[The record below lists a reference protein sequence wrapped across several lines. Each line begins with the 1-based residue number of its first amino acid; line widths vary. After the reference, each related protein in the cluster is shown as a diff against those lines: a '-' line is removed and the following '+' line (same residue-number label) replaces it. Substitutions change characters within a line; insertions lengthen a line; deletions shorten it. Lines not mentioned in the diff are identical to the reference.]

1 MALVAI
7 QASCLAADRD
17 QDNFYPTL
25 VSMSQAGRMSFSM
38 TLYPL
43 GYLSEFNMKLSL
55 STLFLLLATVTLA
68 RAEEGMYPI
77 SELGGLGLADKGLK
91 LTSEEVFNAEKTC
104 LVDGICKVN
113 GCTGSFVSP
122 HGLIITNHHCA
133 YRAIQS
139 SSSTANDYLRDGF
152 YANGLGDEIPAKG
165 YTVRITESFHDVSDQ
180 VLSAITP
187 DMSYTER
194 TKAIEQRQKELEK
207 SAEQKHSGQ
216 RAEVAEM
223 FAGKTY
229 VLFLYTYIQDVR
241 LVFAPPASVG
251 NFGGE
256 VDNWEWPRHTGDFS
270 FMRAYVSPDGSTA
283 EYSEENVPYQPKRFI
298 QVEPKGVDEGDYVM
312 LIGYPGR
319 TARHKTA
326 SFLRYEQDVR
336 LPYVVELYQW
346 QIEQMQQAGNAD
358 RAIALKL
365 SSRMKSLANVEKRS
379 RGQLKGLVRKDIV
392 GTRAAAES
400 DLQTFINSE
409 KARREKYGDLLKDIA
424 AVYAEMESSQHEL
437 DIQSLRSA
445 CRLMYFAFV
454 VYDSAVERQKDDL
467 ERETPYMDRNIDLT
481 RGRLMLAVKDY
492 HAPTD
497 RVILKELLRRLGAAG
512 DRTRDFVALLPSED
526 SLDEFYAETSLGDPD
541 FIQACFD
548 KTPEQLAATKDPA
561 LAAII
566 RLYPRYLELR
576 EQSKS
581 REGKLD
587 QLYGDLVTVK
597 QEFLKQKF
605 VPDANATLRLTYGH
619 IKGYSPE
626 DAVYKSPIT
635 TLGGAVA
642 KATGVEP
649 FVLPSAIIEKHRQR
663 DFGKF
668 MHPKLKDVPTAI
680 LYDTD
685 TTGGNS
691 GSPILNGEGRLVGV
705 NFDRAFE
712 ATINDFA
719 WNESYSRSIGVDIR
733 YALWITGNV
742 FGANHLLKEMGV
754 E

>member
-1 MALVAI
+1 
-7 QASCLAADRD
+7 
-17 QDNFYPTL
+17 
-25 VSMSQAGRMSFSM
+25 
-38 TLYPL
+38 
-43 GYLSEFNMKLSL
+43 MKLLL
-55 STLFLLLATVTLA
+55 SALLMLFAVANLAE
-68 RAEEGMYPI
+68 AEEGMYPI
-77 SELGGLGLADKGLK
+77 SEVGRLDLASQGLK
-91 LTSEEVFNAEKTC
+91 LASEDIFNADRTC

-122 HGLIITNHHCA
+122 RGLIITNHHCA

-139 SSSTANDYLRDGF
+139 SSTTTNDYLRDGF
-152 YANGLGDEIPAKG
+152 IAKTLGEEIPAKG
-165 YTVRITESFHDVSDQ
+165 YTVRITESFEDISDQ
-180 VLSAITP
+180 VLSAIKP
-187 DMSYTER
+187 EMSYTDR
-194 TKAIEQRQKELEK
+194 TKAIDQRQKELEK
-207 SAEQKHSGQ
+207 AAEQKHPGQ

-229 VLFLYTYIQDVR
+229 VLFIYTYIQDVR

-270 FMRAYVSPDGSTA
+270 FMRAYVAPDGSSA
-283 EYSEENVPYQPKRFI
+283 EYAKDNVPYQPKRFI
-298 QVEPKGVDEGDYVM
+298 QVDPKGVDEGDYVM

-326 SFLRYEQDVR
+326 SFLEYEQDVR
-336 LPYVVELYQW
+336 LPYVVDLYQW
-346 QIEQMQQAGNAD
+346 QIEQMQQAGKLD

-365 SSRMKSLANVEKRS
+365 SSRMKGLANVEKRS
-379 RGQLKGLVRKDIV
+379 RGQLKGLVRKNIV
-392 GTRAAAES
+392 GTRTDAES
-400 DLQTFINSE
+400 ELQAFINSD
-409 KARREKYGDLLKDIA
+409 ADRRNKYGNLLSEIA
-424 AVYAEMESSQHEL
+424 AVYTGMRSAQHEL
-437 DIQSLRSA
+437 DVQSLRSA
-445 CRLMYFAFV
+445 SQLMSFAFTL
-454 VYDSAVERQKDDL
+454 YDSAVERQKPDL

-481 RGRLMLAVKDY
+481 RRRLMLAVKDY

-497 RVILKELLRRLGAAG
+497 RIIATELHQRIRAHGEKTKDLA
-512 DRTRDFVALLPSED
+512 ALLPAED
-526 SLDEFYAETSLGDPD
+526 ELGAFYDKTRLGDPE
-541 FIQACFD
+541 FTQSCLE
-548 KTPEQLAATKDPA
+548 KTPEQLAALNDLA
-561 LAAII
+561 LSAII
-566 RLYPRYLELR
+566 KLYPKYLQLR

-581 REGKLD
+581 RAGKLD
-587 QLYGDLVTVK
+587 QLYGNLVTVK
-597 QEFLKQKF
+597 QEFLQQKF

-649 FVLPSAIIEKHRQR
+649 FVLPRSIIEKHKAR
-663 DFGKF
+663 DFGQF
-668 MHPKLKDVPTAI
+668 MHPQLNDVPTAI

-691 GSPILNGEGRLVGV
+691 GSPILSGDGKLVGV

-733 YALWITGNV
+733 YALWITGKV

-754 E
+754 Q

>member
-1 MALVAI
+1 
-7 QASCLAADRD
+7 
-17 QDNFYPTL
+17 
-25 VSMSQAGRMSFSM
+25 
-38 TLYPL
+38 
-43 GYLSEFNMKLSL
+43 MKLLL
-55 STLFLLLATVTLA
+55 SALLMLFAVANLAE
-68 RAEEGMYPI
+68 AEEGMYPI
-77 SELGGLGLADKGLK
+77 SEVGQLDLASQGLK
-91 LTSEEVFNAEKTC
+91 LASEDIFNADRTC

-113 GCTGSFVSP
+113 GCTGSFVSSR
-122 HGLIITNHHCA
+122 GLIITNHHCA

-139 SSSTANDYLRDGF
+139 SSTTTNDYLRDGF
-152 YANGLGDEIPAKG
+152 IAKTLGEEIPAKG
-165 YTVRITESFHDVSDQ
+165 YTVRITESFEDISDQ
-180 VLSAITP
+180 VLSAIKP
-187 DMSYTER
+187 EMSYTER
-194 TKAIEQRQKELEK
+194 TKAIDQRQKELEK
-207 SAEQKHSGQ
+207 AAEQKNPGQ

-229 VLFLYTYIQDVR
+229 VLFIYTYIQDVR

-270 FMRAYVSPDGSTA
+270 FMRAYVAPDGSSA
-283 EYSEENVPYQPKRFI
+283 EYAKDNVPYQPKRFI
-298 QVEPKGVDEGDYVM
+298 QVDPKGVDEGDYVM

-326 SFLRYEQDVR
+326 SFLEYEQDVR
-336 LPYVVELYQW
+336 LPYVVDLYQW
-346 QIEQMQQAGNAD
+346 QIEQMQQAGKLD

-365 SSRMKSLANVEKRS
+365 SSRMKGLANVEKRS
-379 RGQLKGLVRKDIV
+379 RGQLKGLVRKNIV
-392 GTRAAAES
+392 GTRTDAES
-400 DLQTFINSE
+400 ELQAFINSD
-409 KARREKYGDLLKDIA
+409 ADRRNKYGNLLSEIA
-424 AVYAEMESSQHEL
+424 AVYTGMRSSQHEL
-437 DIQSLRSA
+437 DVQSLRSA
-445 CRLMYFAFV
+445 SQLMSFAFTL
-454 VYDSAVERQKDDL
+454 YDSAVERQKPDL

-481 RGRLMLAVKDY
+481 RRRLMLAVKDY

-497 RVILKELLRRLGAAG
+497 RIIATELHQRIRAHGEKTKDLA
-512 DRTRDFVALLPSED
+512 ALLPAED
-526 SLDEFYAETSLGDPD
+526 ELGAFYDKTRLGDPE
-541 FIQACFD
+541 FTQSCLE
-548 KTPEQLAATKDPA
+548 KTPEQLAALNDPA

-566 RLYPRYLELR
+566 KLYPKYLQLR

-581 REGKLD
+581 RAGKLD
-587 QLYGDLVTVK
+587 QLYGNLVTVK
-597 QEFLKQKF
+597 QEFLQQNF

-649 FVLPSAIIEKHRQR
+649 FVLPRSIIEKHKAR
-663 DFGKF
+663 DFGQF
-668 MHPKLKDVPTAI
+668 MHPQLNDVPTAI

-691 GSPILNGEGRLVGV
+691 GSPILSGDGKLVGV

-742 FGANHLLKEMGV
+742 FGANHLLAEMGV

>member
-1 MALVAI
+1 
-7 QASCLAADRD
+7 
-17 QDNFYPTL
+17 
-25 VSMSQAGRMSFSM
+25 
-38 TLYPL
+38 
-43 GYLSEFNMKLSL
+43 MKLLL
-55 STLFLLLATVTLA
+55 SALLMLFAVANLAE
-68 RAEEGMYPI
+68 AEEGMYPI
-77 SELGGLGLADKGLK
+77 SEVGRLDLASQGLK
-91 LTSEEVFNAEKTC
+91 LASEDIFNADRTC

-113 GCTGSFVSP
+113 GCTGSFVSSR
-122 HGLIITNHHCA
+122 GLIITNHHCA

-139 SSSTANDYLRDGF
+139 SSTTTNDYLRDGF
-152 YANGLGDEIPAKG
+152 IAKTLGEEIPAKG
-165 YTVRITESFHDVSDQ
+165 YTVRITESFEDISDE
-180 VLSAITP
+180 VLSAIKP
-187 DMSYTER
+187 EMSYTER
-194 TKAIEQRQKELEK
+194 TKAIDQRQKELEK
-207 SAEQKHSGQ
+207 AAEQKNPGQ

-229 VLFLYTYIQDVR
+229 VLFIYTYIQDVR

-270 FMRAYVSPDGSTA
+270 FMRAYVAPDGSSA
-283 EYSEENVPYQPKRFI
+283 EYAKDNVPYQPKRFI
-298 QVEPKGVDEGDYVM
+298 QVDPKGVDEGDYVM

-326 SFLRYEQDVR
+326 SFLEYEQDVR
-336 LPYVVELYQW
+336 LPYVVDLYQW
-346 QIEQMQQAGNAD
+346 QIEQMQQAGKLD

-365 SSRMKSLANVEKRS
+365 SSRMKGLANVEKRS
-379 RGQLKGLVRKDIV
+379 RGQLKGLVRKNIV
-392 GTRAAAES
+392 GTRTDAES
-400 DLQTFINSE
+400 ELQAFINSD
-409 KARREKYGDLLKDIA
+409 ADRRNKYGNLLSEIA
-424 AVYAEMESSQHEL
+424 AVYKGMRSARHEL
-437 DIQSLRSA
+437 DVQSLRSA
-445 CRLMYFAFV
+445 SQLMSFAFTL
-454 VYDSAVERQKDDL
+454 YDSAVERQKPDL

-481 RGRLMLAVKDY
+481 RRRLMLAVKDY

-497 RVILKELLRRLGAAG
+497 RIIATELHQRIRAHGEKTKDLA
-512 DRTRDFVALLPSED
+512 ALLPAED
-526 SLDEFYAETSLGDPD
+526 ELGAFYDKTRLGDPE
-541 FIQACFD
+541 FTQSCLE
-548 KTPEQLAATKDPA
+548 KTPEQLAALNDPA

-566 RLYPRYLELR
+566 KLYPKYLQLR

-581 REGKLD
+581 RAGKLD
-587 QLYGDLVTVK
+587 QLYGNLVTVK
-597 QEFLKQKF
+597 QEFLQQNF

-649 FVLPSAIIEKHRQR
+649 FVLPRSIIEKHKAR
-663 DFGKF
+663 DFGQF
-668 MHPKLKDVPTAI
+668 MHPQLNDVPTAI

-691 GSPILNGEGRLVGV
+691 GSPILSGDGKLVGV

-733 YALWITGNV
+733 YALWITGKV

-754 E
+754 Q

>member
-1 MALVAI
+1 
-7 QASCLAADRD
+7 
-17 QDNFYPTL
+17 
-25 VSMSQAGRMSFSM
+25 
-38 TLYPL
+38 
-43 GYLSEFNMKLSL
+43 MKLSL
-55 STLFLLLATVTLA
+55 STLFLLLATVALA

-77 SELGGLGLADKGLK
+77 SEVGGLGLADKGLK
-91 LTSEEVFNAEKTC
+91 LTPEEVFNAEKTC

-139 SSSTANDYLRDGF
+139 SSSTTNDYLRDGF
-152 YANGLGDEIPAKG
+152 YASDLGDEIPAKG
-165 YTVRITESFHDVSDQ
+165 YTVRITESFQDVSDQ

-187 DMSYTER
+187 GMSYTER

-207 SAEQKHSGQ
+207 SAEKKHLGQ

-270 FMRAYVSPDGSTA
+270 FMRAYVAPDGSTA
-283 EYSEENVPYQPKRFI
+283 EYSKDNVPYQPKRFI

-326 SFLRYEQDVR
+326 SFLSYEQDVR
-336 LPYVVELYQW
+336 LPYVVDLYQW
-346 QIEQMQQAGNAD
+346 QIEQMQQAGKGD

-365 SSRMKSLANVEKRS
+365 SSRMKGLANVEKRS
-379 RGQLKGLVRKDIV
+379 RGQRKGLVRKDIV
-392 GTRAAAES
+392 GTRSAAES
-400 DLQTFINSE
+400 ELQTFINSE
-409 KARREKYGDLLKDIA
+409 NARREKYGDLLKDIA
-424 AVYAEMESSQHEL
+424 AVYAEMESKQHEL
-437 DIQSLRSA
+437 DVQSLRSA
-445 CRLMYFAFV
+445 SRLMYFAFAI
-454 VYDSAVERQKDDL
+454 YDSAVERQKDDL

-481 RGRLMLAVKDY
+481 RRRLMLAVKDY

-497 RVILKELLRRLGAAG
+497 RVILKELLRRLRAAG
-512 DRTRDFVALLPSED
+512 DKTRDFVVLLPSED
-526 SLDEFYAETSLGDPD
+526 SLDELYSKTSLGDPE

-548 KTPEQLAATKDPA
+548 KTPEQLAAMNDPA

-566 RLYPRYLELR
+566 GLYPKYLELR

-626 DAVYKSPIT
+626 DAVYKFPIT

-649 FVLPSAIIEKHRQR
+649 FVLPSAIIEKHSQG

-668 MHPKLKDVPTAI
+668 MHPKLKDVPTGI

>member
-1 MALVAI
+1 
-7 QASCLAADRD
+7 
-17 QDNFYPTL
+17 
-25 VSMSQAGRMSFSM
+25 
-38 TLYPL
+38 
-43 GYLSEFNMKLSL
+43 MKLSL
-55 STLFLLLATVTLA
+55 TALLMLLAAANVA
-68 RAEEGMYPI
+68 GAEEGMYPI
-77 SELGGLGLADKGLK
+77 SEVGRLGLAKQGLK
-91 LTSEEVFNAEKTC
+91 LAPEEIFNADRTC

-122 HGLIITNHHCA
+122 RGLIITNHHCA

-152 YANGLGDEIPAKG
+152 NAQNMGQELPAKG
-165 YTVRITESFHDVSDQ
+165 YTVRITESFQEISDQ
-180 VLSAITP
+180 VLSAIEP
-187 DMSYTER
+187 EMSYTER

-207 SAEQKHSGQ
+207 AAEQEHVGQ

-229 VLFLYTYIQDVR
+229 VLFIYTYIQDVR

-256 VDNWEWPRHTGDFS
+256 IDNWEWPRHTGDFS
-270 FMRAYVSPDGSTA
+270 FMRAYVAPDGSSA
-283 EYSEENVPYQPKRFI
+283 EYAKENVPYQPKRFI
-298 QVEPKGVDEGDYVM
+298 QVDPKGVDEGDYVM

-336 LPYVVELYQW
+336 LPYVVDLYQW
-346 QIEQMQQAGNAD
+346 QIEQMQQAGKLD

-365 SSRMKSLANVEKRS
+365 SSRMKGLANVEKRS
-379 RGQLKGLVRKDIV
+379 RGQLKGLVRKNIV
-392 GTRAAAES
+392 GTRAAAEGE
-400 DLQTFINSE
+400 LQTFINSDPD
-409 KARREKYGDLLKDIA
+409 RRKNYGRLLAEIA
-424 AVYAEMESSQHEL
+424 AVYAEMRSNQHEL
-437 DIQSLRSA
+437 DVQSLRSA
-445 CRLMYFAFV
+445 SQLMSFAFTI
-454 VYDSAVERQKDDL
+454 YDSAVERQKTDL

-481 RGRLMLAVKDY
+481 RRRLMLAVKDY

-497 RVILKELLRRLGAAG
+497 RVILTELHQRIRAHGEKTKDIAG
-512 DRTRDFVALLPSED
+512 LLP
-526 SLDEFYAETSLGDPD
+526 DENELGKLYDETRFGDPE
-541 FIQACFD
+541 FIQDCLD
-548 KTPEQLAATKDPA
+548 KTPDQLAALNDPA
-561 LAAII
+561 LTAII
-566 RLYPRYLELR
+566 QLYPKYLQLR
-576 EQSKS
+576 EQSKA
-581 REGKLD
+581 RAGKLD
-587 QLYGDLVTVK
+587 QLYGNLVTVK
-597 QEFLKQKF
+597 QDFLQQKF

-642 KATGVEP
+642 KATGEEP
-649 FVLPSAIIEKHRQR
+649 FVLPRSIIEKHEAQE
-663 DFGKF
+663 FGQF

-691 GSPILNGEGRLVGV
+691 GSPILNGEGKLVGV

-742 FGANHLLKEMGV
+742 YGANHLLKEMGV
-754 E
+754 Q

>member
-1 MALVAI
+1 MKSSY
-7 QASCLAADRD
+7 ASL
-17 QDNFYPTL
+17 L
-25 VSMSQAGRMSFSM
+25 
-38 TLYPL
+38 
-43 GYLSEFNMKLSL
+43 
-55 STLFLLLATVTLA
+55 LFLVFISFV

-77 SELGGLGLADKGLK
+77 SEIGGLGLADKGLK
-91 LTSEEVFNAEKTC
+91 LTVEDVFNADQTC
-104 LVDGICKVN
+104 LIDGICKVN

-122 HGLIITNHHCA
+122 RGLIITNHHCA

-139 SSSTANDYLRDGF
+139 SSSTGNDYLRDGF
-152 YANGLGDEIPAKG
+152 QAKGLRDEIPAQG
-165 YTVRITESFHDVSDQ
+165 YTVRITESFRDVSDD

-187 DMSYTER
+187 GMTFTER
-194 TKAIEQRQKELEK
+194 TKAIEQRQKVIEK
-207 SAEQKHSGQ
+207 NAEKENKGQ

-223 FAGKTY
+223 FAGRTY
-229 VLFLYTYIQDVR
+229 VLFLYTYIKDVR

-256 VDNWEWPRHTGDFS
+256 TDNWEWPRHTGDFS
-270 FMRAYVSPDGSTA
+270 FMRAYVAPDGSTA
-283 EYSEENVPYQPKRFI
+283 EYSKDNVPYQPKRFI

-326 SFLRYEQDVR
+326 SFLDYEQRIR
-336 LPYVVELYQW
+336 LPYVVDLYQW
-346 QIEQMQQAGNAD
+346 QIEQMQQAGEKD
-358 RAIALKL
+358 RAIALKH

-392 GTRAAAES
+392 ATRAAAES
-400 DLQTFINSE
+400 KLQAFIDSNDN
-409 KARREKYGDLLKDIA
+409 RREKYGTLLKEIDE
-424 AVYAEMESSQHEL
+424 VYAEMEANQFEL
-437 DIQSLRSA
+437 DVQNLRSA
-445 CRLMYFAFV
+445 SRLMYFAFTI
-454 VYDSAVERQKDDL
+454 YDSAVERQKADV

-481 RGRLMLAVKDY
+481 RRRLMLAVEDY
-492 HAPTD
+492 HAATD
-497 RVILKELLRRLGAAG
+497 RKVLEEMLTRVRSAG
-512 DRTRDFVALLPSED
+512 DKTKDIVAQLPAKD
-526 SLDEFYAETSLGDPD
+526 SLVDYYANTSLGDPD
-541 FIQACFD
+541 FVQSCFD
-548 KTPEQLAATKDPA
+548 KTPEQLKAIEDPA
-561 LAAII
+561 LTTII
-566 RLYPRYLELR
+566 RLYPKYLELR

-597 QEFLKQKF
+597 QEYLKQQF
-605 VPDANATLRLTYGH
+605 VPDANATLRLTFGH
-619 IKGYSPE
+619 VKGYSPE

-649 FVLPSAIIEKHRQR
+649 FVMPQTIIDKHAQR
-663 DFGKF
+663 DFGQF

-691 GSPILNGEGRLVGV
+691 GSPILNGDGRLVGV

-733 YALWITGNV
+733 YALWLTGNV
-742 FGANHLLKEMGV
+742 FGANHLLSEMGV